1 MAPEPH
7 AVQTIRP
14 RDRLIVALDIADVR
28 EARGLVET
36 IGDAASFYKVGMEL
50 AYGSGLPLVSEL
62 AAAGKQVFLDLKLHD
77 IPNTVERATAQAA
90 KLGATFL
97 TVHAYPQ
104 TMRAA
109 VTGAKGS
116 GMRILAVT
124 VLTSY
129 DDADLFD
136 ACGRFGVVETVRRR
150 AEQALALGV
159 GGLVASAAEAATV
172 RRAVGRDMLLVTPG
186 IRPAGV
192 AAGDQKRVA
201 TPAEAIRG
209 GADYLVV
216 GRPITAASDPR
227 GAAEAVVA
235 EIAMAAGAA
244 RTAAS

>member
-1 MAPEPH
+1 M
-7 AVQTIRP
+7 RP
-14 RDRLIVALDIADVR
+14 RVGELSALQPRERLIVALDTPDVS
-28 EARGLVET
+28 EARRLVKT
-36 IGDAASFYKVGMEL
+36 IGDGASFYKIGMEL
-50 AYGSGLPLVSEL
+50 AYAGGLKL
-62 AAAGKQVFLDLKLHD
+62 APDLASAGNQVFLDLKLHD

-90 KLGATFL
+90 KLGARFL

-109 VTGAKGS
+109 VAGAKGS

-159 GGLVASAAEAATV
+159 DGLVASAAEAAMVRQTV
-172 RRAVGRDMLLVTPG
+172 GHDMLLVTPG
-186 IRPAGV
+186 IRPSGA

-201 TPAEAIRG
+201 TPAEAIVS

-216 GRPITAASDPR
+216 GRPITQAADPR
-227 GAAEAVVA
+227 AAAEAVVA
-235 EIAMAAGAA
+235 EIA
-244 RTAAS
+244 RLLT